1 MRRQLFAT
9 IVAAALVVGFAGV
22 GNAASPASGSVGPTS
37 HSVVWSGRSYTV
49 GATQDPSACPQSADS
64 SDSLC
69 DHYDLKVNASTTYWR
84 THTGSV
90 GVSIHSACAGNDFN
104 LYVYRGGSQVASSA
118 QSSGTSEPV
127 SVVNP
132 ARPSEGR

>member
-9 IVAAALVVGFAGV
+9 IAAAALVVGFAGV

-37 HSVVWSGRSYTV
+37 HSVAWSGRSYAV
-49 GATQDPSACPQSADS
+49 GATQDPSACPESADS

-69 DHYDLKVNASTTYWR
+69 DHYDLRVSASTAYWK

-90 GVSIHSACAGNDFN
+90 GVSIHWADAGNDFN

-118 QSSGTSEPV
+118 QSSGTSESV
-127 SVVNP
+127 SIDKP
-132 ARPSEGR
+132 AGTY